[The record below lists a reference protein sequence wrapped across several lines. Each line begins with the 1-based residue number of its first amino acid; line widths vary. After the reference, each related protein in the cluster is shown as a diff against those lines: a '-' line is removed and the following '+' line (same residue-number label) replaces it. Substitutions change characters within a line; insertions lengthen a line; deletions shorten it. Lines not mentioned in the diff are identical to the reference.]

1 MICSSEENEEHP
13 IETNNSRLMKWLG
26 AEVIPCRK
34 TEIAQ
39 TVEKTMNRLTEEG
52 YHPYYIFGDKFG
64 TGNEGT
70 PVHTY
75 VDGYREILAWEKEQN
90 ISFSH
95 IFAASGT
102 GSTQCGMVSGKLLEQ
117 GTEQI
122 IYFRFHPASTTE
134 PSASWRAA
142 FPIILRRII
151 SCCRKDGRVN
161 FIWKWDTARAD
172 TDQYDERILQ
182 VIREEFCRNGL
193 PLDPT
198 YTGKAFWGMKQY
210 IEEHQ
215 LQDCDVLFIH
225 TGGTP
230 LFYDCILNDTDG
242 GKKMKLISIVIPC
255 YNSEAT
261 IRKVVEMVMEEFKK
275 MDGYDCEFVLVNDGS
290 PKDNTYGEIKKL
302 GEQYQNVKGI
312 NLLRNFGTSTMR

>member
-1 MICSSEENEEHP
+1 
-13 IETNNSRLMKWLG
+13 
-26 AEVIPCRK
+26 
-34 TEIAQ
+34 
-39 TVEKTMNRLTEEG
+39 
-52 YHPYYIFGDKFG
+52 
-64 TGNEGT
+64 
-70 PVHTY
+70 

-102 GSTQCGMVSGKLLEQ
+102 GSTQCGLVSGKLLEQ

-122 IYFRFHPASTTE
+122 IGLSISSREYDRAIRIMESGISDYFAKNHLVLPEGWESELHLEMGYRQ
-134 PSASWRAA
+134 
-142 FPIILRRII
+142 
-151 SCCRKDGRVN
+151 GGYG
-161 FIWKWDTARAD
+161 
-172 TDQYDERILQ
+172 QYDERILQ

-242 GKKMKLISIVIPC
+242 GKK
-255 YNSEAT
+255 
-261 IRKVVEMVMEEFKK
+261 
-275 MDGYDCEFVLVNDGS
+275 
-290 PKDNTYGEIKKL
+290 
-302 GEQYQNVKGI
+302 
-312 NLLRNFGTSTMR
+312 

>member
-1 MICSSEENEEHP
+1 MIIYGNSRSNLCRVLANLCCAEKIPCYMICSSEENEEHP

-39 TVEKTMNRLTEEG
+39 TVEQTMNRLTEEG

-70 PVHTY
+70 PVQAY

-102 GSTQCGMVSGKLLEQ
+102 GSTQCGLVSGKLLEQ

-122 IYFRFHPASTTE
+122 IGLSISSREYDRAIRIMESGISDYFAKNHLVLPEGWESELHLEMGYRQ
-134 PSASWRAA
+134 
-142 FPIILRRII
+142 
-151 SCCRKDGRVN
+151 GGYG
-161 FIWKWDTARAD
+161 
-172 TDQYDERILQ
+172 QYDERILQ

-242 GKKMKLISIVIPC
+242 GKK
-255 YNSEAT
+255 
-261 IRKVVEMVMEEFKK
+261 
-275 MDGYDCEFVLVNDGS
+275 
-290 PKDNTYGEIKKL
+290 
-302 GEQYQNVKGI
+302 
-312 NLLRNFGTSTMR
+312 